1 MGKEI
6 KVKCFLRRSA
16 FGLVAV
22 SASVLV
28 GSTVSAVDSPIEQP
42 RIIPNGGTLT
52 NLLGNAPEKL
62 ALRNVERAID
72 ELKKQAIEDKEATT
86 AIEAASSDAL
96 EALAD
101 QADTLQSEEAAAVQ
115 SDNAASDA
123 LEALADQA
131 DALQSEEAAVVK
143 ADNAASDALEAL
155 ADQTDALQS
164 EEAAVVQSDNA
175 ASDALEAL
183 ADQADA
189 LQSEEAAVVQSDNAA
204 SDALEALADQTDAL
218 QSEEAE
224 VVQSD
229 NAASDA
235 WEKAATPIALDV
247 KKTKDTK
254 PVVKKEERQNVNT
267 LPTTGEES
275 NPFFTAAALA
285 IMVSTG
291 VLVVSSKCKEN

>member
-62 ALRNVERAID
+62 ALRNEERAID

-101 QADTLQSEEAAAVQ
+101 QAD
-115 SDNAASDA
+115 
-123 LEALADQA
+123 
-131 DALQSEEAAVVK
+131 
-143 ADNAASDALEAL
+143 
-155 ADQTDALQS
+155 ALQS

-175 ASDALEAL
+175 ASDT
-183 ADQADA
+183 
-189 LQSEEAAVVQSDNAA
+189 
-204 SDALEALADQTDAL
+204 LEALADQTDAL

-291 VLVVSSKCKEN
+291 ALVVSSKCKEN

>member
-62 ALRNVERAID
+62 ALRNEERAID

-101 QADTLQSEEAAAVQ
+101 QT
-115 SDNAASDA
+115 
-123 LEALADQA
+123 

-143 ADNAASDALEAL
+143 A
-155 ADQTDALQS
+155 
-164 EEAAVVQSDNA
+164 
-175 ASDALEAL
+175 
-183 ADQADA
+183 
-189 LQSEEAAVVQSDNAA
+189 DNAA

-275 NPFFTAAALA
+275 NLFFTAAALA

>member
-6 KVKCFLRRSA
+6 KVKYFLRRSA

-28 GSTVSAVDSPIEQP
+28 GSTVSAVDSPIEQS

-62 ALRNVERAID
+62 ALRNEERAID

-101 QADTLQSEEAAAVQ
+101 QAD
-115 SDNAASDA
+115 
-123 LEALADQA
+123 
-131 DALQSEEAAVVK
+131 ALQSEEAAVVQS
-143 ADNAASDALEAL
+143 DTAASDALEAL

-164 EEAAVVQSDNA
+164 EEAAVVK
-175 ASDALEAL
+175 
-183 ADQADA
+183 AD
-189 LQSEEAAVVQSDNAA
+189 
-204 SDALEALADQTDAL
+204 T
-218 QSEEAE
+218 
-224 VVQSD
+224 
-229 NAASDA
+229 AASDA

-275 NPFFTAAALA
+275 TPFFTAAALA
-285 IMVSTG
+285 IMVSIG
-291 VLVVSSKCKEN
+291 ALVVSSKCKEN

>member
-1 MGKEI
+1 

-62 ALRNVERAID
+62 ALRNEERAID

-101 QADTLQSEEAAAVQ
+101 QT
-115 SDNAASDA
+115 
-123 LEALADQA
+123 

-143 ADNAASDALEAL
+143 A
-155 ADQTDALQS
+155 
-164 EEAAVVQSDNA
+164 
-175 ASDALEAL
+175 
-183 ADQADA
+183 
-189 LQSEEAAVVQSDNAA
+189 DNAA

>member
-6 KVKCFLRRSA
+6 KVKYFLRRSA

-28 GSTVSAVDSPIEQP
+28 GSTVSAVDSPIKQP

-62 ALRNVERAID
+62 ALRNEERAID

-101 QADTLQSEEAAAVQ
+101 QAD
-115 SDNAASDA
+115 
-123 LEALADQA
+123 
-131 DALQSEEAAVVK
+131 ALQSEEAAVVQS
-143 ADNAASDALEAL
+143 DTAASDALEAL

-164 EEAAVVQSDNA
+164 EEAAVVQSD
-175 ASDALEAL
+175 
-183 ADQADA
+183 
-189 LQSEEAAVVQSDNAA
+189 
-204 SDALEALADQTDAL
+204 T
-218 QSEEAE
+218 
-224 VVQSD
+224 
-229 NAASDA
+229 AASDA

>member
-62 ALRNVERAID
+62 ALRNEERAID

-96 EALAD
+96 EALA
-101 QADTLQSEEAAAVQ
+101 
-115 SDNAASDA
+115 
-123 LEALADQA
+123 
-131 DALQSEEAAVVK
+131 
-143 ADNAASDALEAL
+143 
-155 ADQTDALQS
+155 
-164 EEAAVVQSDNA
+164 DNA

>member
-6 KVKCFLRRSA
+6 KVKYFLRRSA

-28 GSTVSAVDSPIEQP
+28 GSTVSAVDSPIEQS

-62 ALRNVERAID
+62 ALRNEERAID
-72 ELKKQAIEDKEATT
+72 ELKKQAIGDKEATT
-86 AIEAASSDAL
+86 AIEAAS
-96 EALAD
+96 
-101 QADTLQSEEAAAVQ
+101 
-115 SDNAASDA
+115 
-123 LEALADQA
+123 
-131 DALQSEEAAVVK
+131 
-143 ADNAASDALEAL
+143 
-155 ADQTDALQS
+155 
-164 EEAAVVQSDNA
+164 
-175 ASDALEAL
+175 SDALEAL

-189 LQSEEAAVVQSDNAA
+189 LQSEEAAVVQSDTAA

-218 QSEEAE
+218 QSEEAA
-224 VVQSD
+224 VVKAD
-229 NAASDA
+229 TAASDA

-285 IMVSTG
+285 IMVSIG
-291 VLVVSSKCKEN
+291 ALVVSSKCKEN

>member
-62 ALRNVERAID
+62 ALRNEERAID

-101 QADTLQSEEAAAVQ
+101 QTDALQSEEAAAVQ

-143 ADNAASDALEAL
+143 A
-155 ADQTDALQS
+155 
-164 EEAAVVQSDNA
+164 
-175 ASDALEAL
+175 
-183 ADQADA
+183 
-189 LQSEEAAVVQSDNAA
+189 DNAA

>member
-6 KVKCFLRRSA
+6 KVKYFLRRSA

-28 GSTVSAVDSPIEQP
+28 SSTVSAIDSPIEQP

-62 ALRNVERAID
+62 ALRNEERAID

-86 AIEAASSDAL
+86 AIEAAS
-96 EALAD
+96 
-101 QADTLQSEEAAAVQ
+101 
-115 SDNAASDA
+115 
-123 LEALADQA
+123 
-131 DALQSEEAAVVK
+131 
-143 ADNAASDALEAL
+143 
-155 ADQTDALQS
+155 
-164 EEAAVVQSDNA
+164 
-175 ASDALEAL
+175 SDALEAL

-218 QSEEAE
+218 QSEEAAVVKADNAASDALE
-224 VVQSD
+224 ALADQTDALQSEEAAAVQSD

>member
-6 KVKCFLRRSA
+6 KVKYFLRRSA

-62 ALRNVERAID
+62 ALRNEERAID

-101 QADTLQSEEAAAVQ
+101 QT
-115 SDNAASDA
+115 
-123 LEALADQA
+123 

-143 ADNAASDALEAL
+143 ADTAASDALEAL
-155 ADQTDALQS
+155 ADQTDAVQS
-164 EEAAVVQSDNA
+164 EEASVVK
-175 ASDALEAL
+175 
-183 ADQADA
+183 ADT
-189 LQSEEAAVVQSDNAA
+189 AA
-204 SDALEALADQTDAL
+204 SDALEALADQTDAV
-218 QSEEAE
+218 QSEEAS
-224 VVQSD
+224 VVKAD
-229 NAASDA
+229 TAASDA
-235 WEKAATPIALDV
+235 WEKAATPTALDV
-247 KKTKDTK
+247 KKTKDTT

-285 IMVSTG
+285 ITVSTG
-291 VLVVSSKCKEN
+291 ALVVSSKCKEN

>member
-62 ALRNVERAID
+62 ALRNEERAID

-101 QADTLQSEEAAAVQ
+101 QT
-115 SDNAASDA
+115 
-123 LEALADQA
+123 

-143 ADNAASDALEAL
+143 A
-155 ADQTDALQS
+155 
-164 EEAAVVQSDNA
+164 
-175 ASDALEAL
+175 
-183 ADQADA
+183 
-189 LQSEEAAVVQSDNAA
+189 DNAA

-235 WEKAATPIALDV
+235 WEKAATLIALDV

>member
-62 ALRNVERAID
+62 ALRNEERAID

-86 AIEAASSDAL
+86 AIEAAS
-96 EALAD
+96 
-101 QADTLQSEEAAAVQ
+101 
-115 SDNAASDA
+115 
-123 LEALADQA
+123 
-131 DALQSEEAAVVK
+131 
-143 ADNAASDALEAL
+143 
-155 ADQTDALQS
+155 
-164 EEAAVVQSDNA
+164 
-175 ASDALEAL
+175 SDALEAL

-218 QSEEAE
+218 QSEEAA
-224 VVQSD
+224 VVKADNAASDTLEALADQTDALQSEEAAVVKAD

>member
-6 KVKCFLRRSA
+6 KVKYFLRRSA

-62 ALRNVERAID
+62 ALRNEERAID

-101 QADTLQSEEAAAVQ
+101 QT
-115 SDNAASDA
+115 
-123 LEALADQA
+123 
-131 DALQSEEAAVVK
+131 DALQSEEASVVK

-164 EEAAVVQSDNA
+164 EEAAVVKA
-175 ASDALEAL
+175 
-183 ADQADA
+183 
-189 LQSEEAAVVQSDNAA
+189 DNAA

>member
-6 KVKCFLRRSA
+6 KVKYFLRRSA

-62 ALRNVERAID
+62 ALRNEERAID

-101 QADTLQSEEAAAVQ
+101 QAD
-115 SDNAASDA
+115 
-123 LEALADQA
+123 
-131 DALQSEEAAVVK
+131 ALQSEEAAVVK
-143 ADNAASDALEAL
+143 AD
-155 ADQTDALQS
+155 T
-164 EEAAVVQSDNA
+164 
-175 ASDALEAL
+175 
-183 ADQADA
+183 
-189 LQSEEAAVVQSDNAA
+189 
-204 SDALEALADQTDAL
+204 
-218 QSEEAE
+218 
-224 VVQSD
+224 
-229 NAASDA
+229 AASDA

-285 IMVSTG
+285 IMVSIG
-291 VLVVSSKCKEN
+291 ALVVCSKCKEN

>member
-6 KVKCFLRRSA
+6 KVKYFLRRSA

-28 GSTVSAVDSPIEQP
+28 GSTVSAVDSPIEQS

-62 ALRNVERAID
+62 ALRNEERAID

-101 QADTLQSEEAAAVQ
+101 QAD
-115 SDNAASDA
+115 
-123 LEALADQA
+123 
-131 DALQSEEAAVVK
+131 ALQSEEAAVVQS
-143 ADNAASDALEAL
+143 DTAASDALEAL

-164 EEAAVVQSDNA
+164 EEAAVVK
-175 ASDALEAL
+175 
-183 ADQADA
+183 AD
-189 LQSEEAAVVQSDNAA
+189 
-204 SDALEALADQTDAL
+204 T
-218 QSEEAE
+218 
-224 VVQSD
+224 
-229 NAASDA
+229 AASDA

-285 IMVSTG
+285 IMVSIG
-291 VLVVSSKCKEN
+291 ALVVSSKCKEN

>member
-6 KVKCFLRRSA
+6 KVKYFLRRSA

-42 RIIPNGGTLT
+42 RIIPNGRTLT

-62 ALRNVERAID
+62 ALRNEERAID

-101 QADTLQSEEAAAVQ
+101 QAD
-115 SDNAASDA
+115 
-123 LEALADQA
+123 
-131 DALQSEEAAVVK
+131 ALQSEEAAVVQS
-143 ADNAASDALEAL
+143 DTAASDALEAL

-164 EEAAVVQSDNA
+164 EEAAVVK
-175 ASDALEAL
+175 
-183 ADQADA
+183 ADT
-189 LQSEEAAVVQSDNAA
+189 AA

-218 QSEEAE
+218 QSEEAA
-224 VVQSD
+224 VVKAD
-229 NAASDA
+229 TAASDA
-235 WEKAATPIALDV
+235 WEKAATPTALDV
-247 KKTKDTK
+247 KKTKDTT

-291 VLVVSSKCKEN
+291 ALVVSSKCKEN

>member
-62 ALRNVERAID
+62 ALRNEERAID

-86 AIEAASSDAL
+86 AIEAAS
-96 EALAD
+96 
-101 QADTLQSEEAAAVQ
+101 
-115 SDNAASDA
+115 
-123 LEALADQA
+123 
-131 DALQSEEAAVVK
+131 
-143 ADNAASDALEAL
+143 
-155 ADQTDALQS
+155 
-164 EEAAVVQSDNA
+164 
-175 ASDALEAL
+175 SDALEAL

>member
-62 ALRNVERAID
+62 ALRNEERAID

-123 LEALADQA
+123 LEALADQ
-131 DALQSEEAAVVK
+131 
-143 ADNAASDALEAL
+143 
-155 ADQTDALQS
+155 TDALQS
-164 EEAAVVQSDNA
+164 EEAA
-175 ASDALEAL
+175 
-183 ADQADA
+183 
-189 LQSEEAAVVQSDNAA
+189 
-204 SDALEALADQTDAL
+204 
-218 QSEEAE
+218 

-285 IMVSTG
+285 IMVSIG
-291 VLVVSSKCKEN
+291 ALVVSSKCKEN

>member
-62 ALRNVERAID
+62 ALRNEERAID

-86 AIEAASSDAL
+86 AIEAAS
-96 EALAD
+96 
-101 QADTLQSEEAAAVQ
+101 
-115 SDNAASDA
+115 
-123 LEALADQA
+123 
-131 DALQSEEAAVVK
+131 
-143 ADNAASDALEAL
+143 
-155 ADQTDALQS
+155 
-164 EEAAVVQSDNA
+164 
-175 ASDALEAL
+175 SDALEAL

-235 WEKAATPIALDV
+235 WEKAVTPIALDV

>member
-62 ALRNVERAID
+62 ALRNEERAID

-86 AIEAASSDAL
+86 AIEAAS
-96 EALAD
+96 
-101 QADTLQSEEAAAVQ
+101 
-115 SDNAASDA
+115 SDA

-164 EEAAVVQSDNA
+164 EEAAVVKADNA

-183 ADQADA
+183 ADQTDA
-189 LQSEEAAVVQSDNAA
+189 LQSEEAAVVKADNAASDTLEALADQTDALQSEEAAVVKADNAA
-204 SDALEALADQTDAL
+204 SDALEALADETDAL

-291 VLVVSSKCKEN
+291 ALVVSSKCKEN

>member
-62 ALRNVERAID
+62 ALRNEERAID

-164 EEAAVVQSDNA
+164 EEA
-175 ASDALEAL
+175 
-183 ADQADA
+183 
-189 LQSEEAAVVQSDNAA
+189 
-204 SDALEALADQTDAL
+204 
-218 QSEEAE
+218 E

-285 IMVSTG
+285 IMVSIG
-291 VLVVSSKCKEN
+291 ALVVSSKCKEN

>member
-62 ALRNVERAID
+62 ALRNEERAID

-86 AIEAASSDAL
+86 AIEAAS
-96 EALAD
+96 
-101 QADTLQSEEAAAVQ
+101 
-115 SDNAASDA
+115 SDA

-164 EEAAVVQSDNA
+164 EEA
-175 ASDALEAL
+175 
-183 ADQADA
+183 
-189 LQSEEAAVVQSDNAA
+189 
-204 SDALEALADQTDAL
+204 
-218 QSEEAE
+218 E

-235 WEKAATPIALDV
+235 WGKAATPIALDV

>member
-1 MGKEI
+1 MT
-6 KVKCFLRRSA
+6 
-16 FGLVAV
+16 
-22 SASVLV
+22 VLV

-62 ALRNVERAID
+62 ALRNEERAID

-143 ADNAASDALEAL
+143 A
-155 ADQTDALQS
+155 
-164 EEAAVVQSDNA
+164 
-175 ASDALEAL
+175 
-183 ADQADA
+183 
-189 LQSEEAAVVQSDNAA
+189 DNAA

>member
-6 KVKCFLRRSA
+6 KVKYFLRRSA

-62 ALRNVERAID
+62 ALRNEERAID

-101 QADTLQSEEAAAVQ
+101 
-115 SDNAASDA
+115 
-123 LEALADQA
+123 
-131 DALQSEEAAVVK
+131 
-143 ADNAASDALEAL
+143 NAASDALEAL

-164 EEAAVVQSDNA
+164 EEAAA
-175 ASDALEAL
+175 
-183 ADQADA
+183 
-189 LQSEEAAVVQSDNAA
+189 
-204 SDALEALADQTDAL
+204 
-218 QSEEAE
+218 
-224 VVQSD
+224 VQSD

-275 NPFFTAAALA
+275 NPFFTATALA

>member
-62 ALRNVERAID
+62 ALRNEERAID

-101 QADTLQSEEAAAVQ
+101 QADALQSEEAAVVQ

-123 LEALADQA
+123 LEALADQT

-155 ADQTDALQS
+155 AD
-164 EEAAVVQSDNA
+164 NA
-175 ASDALEAL
+175 ASDT
-183 ADQADA
+183 
-189 LQSEEAAVVQSDNAA
+189 
-204 SDALEALADQTDAL
+204 LEALADQTDAL

>member
-62 ALRNVERAID
+62 ALRNEERAID

-131 DALQSEEAAVVK
+131 DALQSEEAAVV
-143 ADNAASDALEAL
+143 
-155 ADQTDALQS
+155 
-164 EEAAVVQSDNA
+164 QSDNA

-189 LQSEEAAVVQSDNAA
+189 LQSEEAA
-204 SDALEALADQTDAL
+204 
-218 QSEEAE
+218 

>member
-1 MGKEI
+1 M
-6 KVKCFLRRSA
+6 
-16 FGLVAV
+16 

-42 RIIPNGGTLT
+42 RIIPNGRTLT

-62 ALRNVERAID
+62 ALRNEERAID

-101 QADTLQSEEAAAVQ
+101 QAD
-115 SDNAASDA
+115 
-123 LEALADQA
+123 
-131 DALQSEEAAVVK
+131 ALQSEEAAVVQS
-143 ADNAASDALEAL
+143 DTAASDALEAL

-164 EEAAVVQSDNA
+164 EEAAVVK
-175 ASDALEAL
+175 
-183 ADQADA
+183 ADT
-189 LQSEEAAVVQSDNAA
+189 AA
-204 SDALEALADQTDAL
+204 SDALEALADQTDAV
-218 QSEEAE
+218 QSEEAS
-224 VVQSD
+224 VVKAD
-229 NAASDA
+229 TAASDA
-235 WEKAATPIALDV
+235 WEKAATPTALDV
-247 KKTKDTK
+247 KKTKDTT

-291 VLVVSSKCKEN
+291 ALVVSSKCKEN

>member
-1 MGKEI
+1 EI

-62 ALRNVERAID
+62 ALRNEERAID

-101 QADTLQSEEAAAVQ
+101 QT
-115 SDNAASDA
+115 
-123 LEALADQA
+123 

-143 ADNAASDALEAL
+143 A
-155 ADQTDALQS
+155 
-164 EEAAVVQSDNA
+164 
-175 ASDALEAL
+175 
-183 ADQADA
+183 
-189 LQSEEAAVVQSDNAA
+189 DNAA

>member
-1 MGKEI
+1 M
-6 KVKCFLRRSA
+6 
-16 FGLVAV
+16 
-22 SASVLV
+22 
-28 GSTVSAVDSPIEQP
+28 
-42 RIIPNGGTLT
+42 
-52 NLLGNAPEKL
+52 
-62 ALRNVERAID
+62 
-72 ELKKQAIEDKEATT
+72 
-86 AIEAASSDAL
+86 
-96 EALAD
+96 AD
-101 QADTLQSEEAAAVQ
+101 QT
-115 SDNAASDA
+115 
-123 LEALADQA
+123 

-164 EEAAVVQSDNA
+164 EEAAVVKADNA
-175 ASDALEAL
+175 ASDT
-183 ADQADA
+183 
-189 LQSEEAAVVQSDNAA
+189 
-204 SDALEALADQTDAL
+204 LEALADQTDAL
-218 QSEEAE
+218 QSEEAA

-291 VLVVSSKCKEN
+291 VLVVSSKCKVQRKLVAICSSK

>member
-6 KVKCFLRRSA
+6 KVKYFLRRSA

-62 ALRNVERAID
+62 ALRNEERAID

-101 QADTLQSEEAAAVQ
+101 QTDALQSEEAAVVKA
-115 SDNAASDA
+115 DNAASDA
-123 LEALADQA
+123 LEALADQT

-183 ADQADA
+183 ADQAD
-189 LQSEEAAVVQSDNAA
+189 
-204 SDALEALADQTDAL
+204 
-218 QSEEAE
+218 
-224 VVQSD
+224 
-229 NAASDA
+229 
-235 WEKAATPIALDV
+235 
-247 KKTKDTK
+247 
-254 PVVKKEERQNVNT
+254 
-267 LPTTGEES
+267 
-275 NPFFTAAALA
+275 
-285 IMVSTG
+285 
-291 VLVVSSKCKEN
+291 

>member
-62 ALRNVERAID
+62 ALRNEERAID

-101 QADTLQSEEAAAVQ
+101 QADTLQSEEAAVVKA
-115 SDNAASDA
+115 DNAASDA

>member
-6 KVKCFLRRSA
+6 KVKYFLRRSA

-62 ALRNVERAID
+62 ALRNEERAID

-101 QADTLQSEEAAAVQ
+101 QAD
-115 SDNAASDA
+115 
-123 LEALADQA
+123 
-131 DALQSEEAAVVK
+131 ALQSEEAAVVQS
-143 ADNAASDALEAL
+143 DTAASDALEAL

-164 EEAAVVQSDNA
+164 EEAAVVK
-175 ASDALEAL
+175 
-183 ADQADA
+183 ADT
-189 LQSEEAAVVQSDNAA
+189 AA
-204 SDALEALADQTDAL
+204 SDALEALADQTDAV
-218 QSEEAE
+218 QSEEAS
-224 VVQSD
+224 VVKAD
-229 NAASDA
+229 TTASDA
-235 WEKAATPIALDV
+235 WEKAATPTALDV
-247 KKTKDTK
+247 KKTKDTT

-291 VLVVSSKCKEN
+291 ALVVSSKCKEN

>member
-6 KVKCFLRRSA
+6 KVKYFLRRSA

-42 RIIPNGGTLT
+42 RIIPNGRTLT

-62 ALRNVERAID
+62 ALRNEERAID

-101 QADTLQSEEAAAVQ
+101 QAD
-115 SDNAASDA
+115 
-123 LEALADQA
+123 
-131 DALQSEEAAVVK
+131 ALQSEEAAVVQS
-143 ADNAASDALEAL
+143 DTAASDALEAL

-164 EEAAVVQSDNA
+164 EEAAVVK
-175 ASDALEAL
+175 
-183 ADQADA
+183 ADT
-189 LQSEEAAVVQSDNAA
+189 AA
-204 SDALEALADQTDAL
+204 SDALEALADQTDAV
-218 QSEEAE
+218 QSEEAS
-224 VVQSD
+224 VVKAD
-229 NAASDA
+229 TAASDA
-235 WEKAATPIALDV
+235 WEKAATPTALDV
-247 KKTKDTK
+247 KKTKDTT

-291 VLVVSSKCKEN
+291 ALVVSSKCKEN

>member
-62 ALRNVERAID
+62 ALRNEERAID

-86 AIEAASSDAL
+86 AIEAASSY
-96 EALAD
+96 
-101 QADTLQSEEAAAVQ
+101 
-115 SDNAASDA
+115 
-123 LEALADQA
+123 
-131 DALQSEEAAVVK
+131 
-143 ADNAASDALEAL
+143 ALEAL

-164 EEAAVVQSDNA
+164 EEAAVVKA
-175 ASDALEAL
+175 
-183 ADQADA
+183 
-189 LQSEEAAVVQSDNAA
+189 DNAA

>member
-62 ALRNVERAID
+62 ALRNEERAID

-86 AIEAASSDAL
+86 AIEAAS
-96 EALAD
+96 
-101 QADTLQSEEAAAVQ
+101 
-115 SDNAASDA
+115 
-123 LEALADQA
+123 
-131 DALQSEEAAVVK
+131 
-143 ADNAASDALEAL
+143 
-155 ADQTDALQS
+155 
-164 EEAAVVQSDNA
+164 
-175 ASDALEAL
+175 SDALEAL

-218 QSEEAE
+218 QSEEAAVVKADNAASDTLE
-224 VVQSD
+224 ALADQTDALQSEEAAVVQSD

>member
-1 MGKEI
+1 
-6 KVKCFLRRSA
+6 
-16 FGLVAV
+16 LVAV

-62 ALRNVERAID
+62 ALRNEERDID

-155 ADQTDALQS
+155 ADQA
-164 EEAAVVQSDNA
+164 
-175 ASDALEAL
+175 
-183 ADQADA
+183 
-189 LQSEEAAVVQSDNAA
+189 
-204 SDALEALADQTDAL
+204 DAL

>member
-62 ALRNVERAID
+62 ALRNEERAID

-101 QADTLQSEEAAAVQ
+101 QAD
-115 SDNAASDA
+115 
-123 LEALADQA
+123 
-131 DALQSEEAAVVK
+131 ALQSEEAAVVK
-143 ADNAASDALEAL
+143 A
-155 ADQTDALQS
+155 
-164 EEAAVVQSDNA
+164 DNA

>member
-62 ALRNVERAID
+62 ALRNEERAID

-101 QADTLQSEEAAAVQ
+101 QT
-115 SDNAASDA
+115 
-123 LEALADQA
+123 

-143 ADNAASDALEAL
+143 A
-155 ADQTDALQS
+155 
-164 EEAAVVQSDNA
+164 
-175 ASDALEAL
+175 
-183 ADQADA
+183 
-189 LQSEEAAVVQSDNAA
+189 DNAA

-267 LPTTGEES
+267 LPTIGEES